1 VTPAE
6 VVAATFE
13 QERPRLRAVATGVL
27 GSTHEADDAVQEA
40 WFRLDRADL
49 ANIDNLGGW
58 LTVVVSRIALDHV
71 RSRASRREVTIDTPG
86 AFEIAGESSAE
97 SAVIFEESV
106 YEALAHA
113 LDRLSPLESAT
124 FVLHD
129 LFRLPFDEISA
140 IIERSPEATRKLASR
155 ARQKISASELP
166 RTVPELSNRAIVEA
180 FFTAAQSGDLNRLI
194 ALLAPHAVLRADRA
208 AAQMGIQA
216 EINGGNEIARQLMG
230 KAHAARIAWIDG
242 APGAIWAHRGTVR
255 ATFEFTIQGNE
266 IQEIWLRANPGFL
279 ESADIEIE
287 PAQILRSA
295 GEADSSGASS

>member
-1 VTPAE
+1 MISVEAVT
-6 VVAATFE
+6 ATFE
-13 QERPRLRAVATGVL
+13 QERPRLRAVATGIL

-40 WFRLDRADL
+40 WFRLDRTDV

-71 RSRASRREVTIDTPG
+71 RSRTSRREVTIDAPLAANLSTD
-86 AFEIAGESSAE
+86 SSAE

-155 ARQKISASELP
+155 ARQKISSSEFP
-166 RTVPELSNRAIVEA
+166 RVSPRQSNRAIIEA
-180 FFTAAQSGDLNRLI
+180 FFTAAQNGDLNGLI
-194 ALLAPHAVLRADRA
+194 ALLAPNAVLRADRT
-208 AAQMGIQA
+208 AAQLGIQA
-216 EINGGNEIARQLMG
+216 EINGGVEIAGQLVG

-242 APGAIWAHRGTVR
+242 DPGAVWAHRGAVR
-255 ATFEFTIQGNE
+255 ATFGFTIQGNE
-266 IQEIWLRANPGFL
+266 VQEIWLRANPDYL
-279 ESADIEIE
+279 ESAEIEIE
-287 PAQILRSA
+287 PAQIRR
-295 GEADSSGASS
+295 SSGEEDPSGA

>member
-1 VTPAE
+1 MHPAE
-6 VVAATFE
+6 SAAVRFE
-13 QERPRLRAVATGVL
+13 DERPRLRAIATGIL

-40 WFRLDRADL
+40 WFRLERADPTS
-49 ANIDNLGGW
+49 IENLSGW

-71 RSRASRREVTIDTPG
+71 RARVNRREVTIEATS
-86 AFEIAGESSAE
+86 AENASIESSAE

-129 LFRLPFDEISA
+129 LFGLPFDEISA
-140 IIERSPEATRKLASR
+140 IIERSPDATRKLASR
-155 ARQKISASELP
+155 ARQKITVAELP
-166 RTVPELSNRAIVEA
+166 AFAPGPSHRAIVEA

-194 ALLAPHAVLRADRA
+194 ALLAPNAVIRADRS

-216 EINGGNEIARQLMG
+216 EIHGRVEIASQLVG

-242 APGAIWAHRGTVR
+242 EPGAVWAHRGDVR
-255 ATFEFTIQGNE
+255 ATFGFTIQNGE
-266 IQEIWLRANPGFL
+266 VQEIWLRANPDYL
-279 ESADIEIE
+279 ESAEIEIE
-287 PAQILRSA
+287 PARKRRSA
-295 GEADSSGASS
+295 GEANPSGA

>member
-1 VTPAE
+1 MIPTE

-40 WFRLDRADL
+40 WFRLDRADI
-49 ANIDNLGGW
+49 ANIDNLSGW

-86 AFEIAGESSAE
+86 AFEIAVESSAE
-97 SAVIFEESV
+97 SAVILEESV
-106 YEALAHA
+106 YEALTHA

-155 ARQKISASELP
+155 ARQKISASDLP
-166 RTVPELSNRAIVEA
+166 RTAPGQSHRAIVEA
-180 FFTAAQSGDLNRLI
+180 FFAAAQSGDLNGLI
-194 ALLAPHAVLRADRA
+194 ALLAPNAVLRADRA

-216 EINGGNEIARQLMG
+216 EINGSNEIARQLVG

-242 APGAIWAHRGTVR
+242 DPGAIWAHRGAVR
-255 ATFEFTIQGNE
+255 ATFGFSIQGDE
-266 IQEIWLRANPGFL
+266 IQEIWLRANPVFL
-279 ESADIEIE
+279 ESIDIEIE
-287 PAQILRSA
+287 PAQIRRSA
-295 GEADSSGASS
+295 GEVDSSGASC

>member
-1 VTPAE
+1 VIPAE
-6 VVAATFE
+6 VVAASFE
-13 QERPRLRAVATGVL
+13 QERPRLRAVATGIL

-40 WFRLDRADL
+40 WFRLDRADVS
-49 ANIDNLGGW
+49 NIDNLSGW

-71 RSRASRREVTIDTPG
+71 RSRTSRREVTIDAPV
-86 AFEIAGESSAE
+86 AAGLSVEGSAE
-97 SAVIFEESV
+97 SAVLFEESV
-106 YEALAHA
+106 YDALAHA

-155 ARQKISASELP
+155 ARQKISATEPTRSSP
-166 RTVPELSNRAIVEA
+166 GQSHRAIVEA
-180 FFTAAQSGDLNRLI
+180 FFAAAQSGDLSGLI
-194 ALLAPHAVLRADRA
+194 AVLAPNAVLRADRS

-216 EINGGNEIARQLMG
+216 EINGGVEIAGQLVG

-242 APGAIWAHRGTVR
+242 DPGAVWAHRGSVR
-255 ATFEFTIQGNE
+255 ATFGFTIVGNE
-266 IQEIWLRANPGFL
+266 IKEIWLRANPDYL

-287 PAQILRSA
+287 PVQKRRSA
-295 GEADSSGASS
+295 GAENPSGA

>member
-1 VTPAE
+1 MTPTEAA
-6 VVAATFE
+6 VATFE

-40 WFRLDRADL
+40 WFRLDRADV
-49 ANIDNLGGW
+49 ANIENLSGW

-86 AFEIAGESSAE
+86 AFEIAGEHSAE
-97 SAVIFEESV
+97 TAVIFEESV
-106 YEALAHA
+106 YETLSHA
-113 LDRLSPLESAT
+113 LDRLSPLESAAW
-124 FVLHD
+124 VLHD
-129 LFRLPFDEISA
+129 LFQLPFDEISA

-166 RTVPELSNRAIVEA
+166 RVAPRPSHREIVEA
-180 FFTAAQSGDLNRLI
+180 FFSAAQSGDLNRLI
-194 ALLAPHAVLRADRA
+194 ALLAPNAVLRADRA

-216 EINGGNEIARQLMG
+216 EINGRDEIAGQLLG

-242 APGAIWAHRGTVR
+242 APGAVWAHRGTVR

-266 IQEIWLRANPGFL
+266 IQEIWLRANPEFL
-279 ESADIEIE
+279 ETTEIEIE
-287 PAQILRSA
+287 PAQKRRSA
-295 GEADSSGASS
+295 GEESSSGASN